1 MGDTTKKDAPGAAK
15 PTDAGNA
22 DAAKPSDASAAK
34 TEKSESGS
42 SGKTFTEADIKTA
55 VETALAEQLTRQ
67 KTEAEEAARQ
77 AKLTE
82 AQKAQE
88 RIDALEAQVRESNA
102 EKAFRAAVA
111 QAKLK
116 VENADAIYEKLVK
129 PALKYDSAGKP
140 SNLAQILKDAERD
153 FPQLF
158 QPARGT
164 ADGGAGIGHAPND
177 MNALLRGYARR
188 R

>member
-1 MGDTTKKDAPGAAK
+1 MKTEKKDVAGGDAANPADAASGAAK
-15 PTDAGNA
+15 QP
-22 DAAKPSDASAAK
+22 
-34 TEKSESGS
+34 EQSESGAAGQS
-42 SGKTFTEADIKTA
+42 EKQTGKTFTEADIKTA
-55 VETALAEQLTRQ
+55 VETALAEQLTKQ
-67 KTEAEEAARQ
+67 TAQAEEAARQ

-116 VENADAIYEKLVK
+116 VENADAIYEKLVR
-129 PALKYDSAGKP
+129 PGLKYDAAGKP
-140 SNLAQILKDAERD
+140 TNLAQLLKDAERD

-164 ADGGAGIGHAPND
+164 ADGGAGIGQPPSD
-177 MNALLRGYARR
+177 MNALLRNYGRR

>member
-1 MGDTTKKDAPGAAK
+1 MGDTTKKDAPGA
-15 PTDAGNA
+15 DAGNA
-22 DAAKPSDASAAK
+22 DAAKPTDTGNAGAAK

-42 SGKTFTEADIKTA
+42 QGKTFTEADIKTA
-55 VETALAEQLTRQ
+55 VETALAEQLTKQ
-67 KTEAEEAARQ
+67 TAQAEEAARQ

-88 RIDALEAQVRESNA
+88 RIEALEAQVRESNA

-129 PALKYDSAGKP
+129 PGLKYDATGKP
-140 SNLAQILKDAERD
+140 TNLSQLLKDAERD

-164 ADGGAGIGHAPND
+164 ADGGAGIGEAPSD
-177 MNALLRGYARR
+177 MNALLRNYGRR